1 MHQWFKWIKQRSAHQ
16 TRLAVA
22 FDELGFS
29 YALVDNSQVKPFVRD
44 CGFINTSN
52 EAQTLKELKSLCLT
66 HHFEDLQCSLVL
78 APDKYVFFLIDAPD
92 VGVGDLSDSLRWRMK
107 DYLDYPVEEA
117 LFDYIEL
124 PRSKFLDKKMVYQI
138 ASKRSV
144 VEKQVGLMQAA
155 GFNVDI
161 IDTPEFAIKNIAKL
175 LEENEQGEAFVKL
188 HPLQSKIVLVRK
200 NDLYLMRNIDVDISS
215 VFDKSSLN
223 LSLEEKAKVRELVD
237 ELALEIQ
244 RSLDYC
250 TSVLKQSPA
259 QSLVF
264 SPVGF
269 ACEDFLTE
277 MRTVLGFPVKM
288 LDCSDYIDFYE
299 DFPLEKQARCFAA
312 LGAALRV
319 GVDHGD

>member
-1 MHQWFKWIKQRSAHQ
+1 MKQWFKWIKEKAAHQ

-29 YALVDNSQVKPFVRD
+29 YALVDRSKAKPFVKD
-44 CGFINTSN
+44 CGFINAKN

-66 HHFEDLQCSLVL
+66 HHFEDLECSLVL
-78 APDKYVFFLIDAPD
+78 SPEKYFFFLVDAPD
-92 VGVGDLSDSLRWRMK
+92 IESQNFADSLRWRMK
-107 DYLDYPVEEA
+107 DYLEFPVEEA
-117 LFDYIEL
+117 VFDYVEL
-124 PRSKFLDKKMVYQI
+124 PRSKFLDKKMVYLI
-138 ASKRSV
+138 ASRRAV
-144 VEKQVGLMQAA
+144 VEKQVGLMEAS

-161 IDTPEFAIKNIAKL
+161 VETPEFAIKNIAKL

-200 NDLYLMRNIDVDISS
+200 NDLYLMRNIDVDITD
-215 VFDKSSLN
+215 VFDKSSMN
-223 LSLEEKAKVRELVD
+223 LSLEEKSQVRQLVD
-237 ELALEIQ
+237 DLALEIQ

-277 MRTVLGFPVKM
+277 MRTVLGFPVKT
-288 LDCSDYIDFYE
+288 LDCRHYIDFFE

-312 LGAALRV
+312 LGAALRS
-319 GVDHGD
+319 GAEDAY